1 MPNNPLNSDKLCFT
15 KKRVICKCNELCNAI
30 FIQVPLLCY
39 LCLLVNL
46 SRTTVRFPESSS
58 AEASES
64 RGEENSS
71 NLHTEGY
78 VYFPKLEFFML
89 ISFRKQFGGG
99 APGASFGIPGY
110 GKVTSYS
117 KTPLGGH
124 YTYVNQGPGY
134 SHKLVP
140 LFQKLVEKL
149 LVKAYIDTKKT

>member
-1 MPNNPLNSDKLCFT
+1 M
-15 KKRVICKCNELCNAI
+15 
-30 FIQVPLLCY
+30 PLLWL

-46 SRTTVRFPESSS
+46 SETTVRFPES
-58 AEASES
+58 ASDETHER

-71 NLHTEGY
+71 KLHAEGY
-78 VYFPKLEFFML
+78 FYFPKQEFLKF
-89 ISFRKQFGGG
+89 ICFSKQFGGG

-117 KTPLGGH
+117 KTPQGGH

-149 LVKAYIDTKKT
+149 LVKAYIHTNK